1 MKTWILVMSLFTF
14 VLSACGAPAEPT
26 VQPSPQIIPTD
37 TSVPTATIIPTPTI
51 DPLIFKDDFEGALD
65 AQWVWEKENKK
76 MWSLENNPGWLEITA
91 GSGGVASRNL
101 LKRPLPEGDFDLET
115 KMVFEPLEN
124 YQIAGLI
131 VFYNANNYILFGRA
145 YAEFVVGDGFYMDYF
160 KSGQM
165 AGDNFATP
173 APGTDTIYLRL
184 RKIGDLYTSFYSE
197 DGLEWIEVGQHT
209 SDMQA
214 KFIGLAAG
222 QSTKGSVP
230 AQFDYFLI
238 NQVF

>member
-1 MKTWILVMSLFTF
+1 MKTWILVMLLFTF

-51 DPLIFKDDFEGALD
+51 DPLIFRDDFEGALD
-65 AQWVWEKENKK
+65 SEWVWENENNK
-76 MWSLENNPGWLEITA
+76 MWSLESNPGWLEITT
-91 GSGGVASRNL
+91 GSRAVFLRNL
-101 LKRPLPEGDFDLET
+101 LKRPLPAGDFDLET

-145 YAEFVVGDGFYMDYF
+145 FAEHVVGDGFYMDYF

-184 RKIGDLYTSFYSE
+184 RKTGELYTSFYSE
-197 DGLEWIEVGQHT
+197 DGLDWIEVGQHT

-222 QSTKGSVP
+222 QSTKGSAP

>member
-1 MKTWILVMSLFTF
+1 MKTWILVMTLFTF

-26 VQPSPQIIPTD
+26 LEPSPQIFPTD

-51 DPLIFKDDFEGALD
+51 DPLIFRDDFKGALD
-65 AQWVWEKENKK
+65 SEWVWENENNK
-76 MWSLENNPGWLEITA
+76 MWSLESNPGWLEITT
-91 GSGGVASRNL
+91 GSRAVFLRNL
-101 LKRPLPEGDFDLET
+101 LKRSLPEGDFDLET
-115 KMVFEPLEN
+115 KMIFEPLEN

-145 YAEFVVGDGFYMDYF
+145 FAEHVVGDGFYMDYF

-184 RKIGDLYTSFYSE
+184 RKTGELYTSFYSE
-197 DGLEWIEVGQHT
+197 DGLDWIEVGQHT

-222 QSTKGSVP
+222 QSKKGSAP

-238 NQVF
+238 NQVY